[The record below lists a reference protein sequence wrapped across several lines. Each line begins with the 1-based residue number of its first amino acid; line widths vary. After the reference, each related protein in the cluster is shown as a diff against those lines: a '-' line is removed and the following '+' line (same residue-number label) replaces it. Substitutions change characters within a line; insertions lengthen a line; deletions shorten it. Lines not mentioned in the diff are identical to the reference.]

1 MEGRTMF
8 RKYVHVERYG
18 RDEVA
23 GILDGVVHVQ
33 PKIDGT
39 NASVWCDPYTGIVCA
54 GSRNREIT
62 PEKDNAGFAAYVL
75 RSDDPVARTL
85 RDYCCKNPGL
95 IVYGEWLGDP
105 TNDSKMVGSL
115 RKYLSKGFFAFD
127 VRAMAGDEDKARN
140 LGYINPADVRYSDLK
155 LLLGEH
161 FVPDTVLNHPTVEQ
175 VTELAEN
182 NHFNLPGDVVGEGV
196 VIKNYDYRDAYG
208 NMQMAKI
215 VLDEWRERQRK
226 NRQMAQ
232 PQGVETMF
240 CDEVVTSAFLD
251 KCRSKVADKF
261 GTDFD
266 TKDKRHMGMFM
277 SLIVTDAISEDV
289 FDFVRRNKFPAIDFH
304 ELKGLIQKRGRD
316 FVGV

>member
-1 MEGRTMF
+1 MGQFNR
-8 RKYVHVERYG
+8 YVHVERYG

-23 GILDGVVHVQ
+23 GIIDGTVFVQ

-39 NASVWCDPYTGIVCA
+39 NASVWYDADRDHICA
-54 GSRNREIT
+54 GSRKREIT
-62 PEKDNAGFAAYVL
+62 PEKDNAGFAEYIIN
-75 RSDDPVARTL
+75 SDDYVAQII
-85 RDYCCKNPGL
+85 RDYCYKHPNL

-105 TNDSKMVGSL
+105 TNGSKMLGSL

-127 VRAMAGDEDKARN
+127 VREMPRNDETGRN
-140 LGYINPADVRYSDLK
+140 LGYVHPRDVRYRDLT
-155 LLLGEH
+155 LLLGSH
-161 FVPDTVLNHPTVEQ
+161 FVPSTVLDHPTIEQ
-175 VTELAEN
+175 VTELAES
-182 NHFNLPGDVVGEGV
+182 NHFNLPDDVVGEGV

-226 NRQMAQ
+226 NRQMASL
-232 PQGVETMF
+232 QGVETMF

-251 KCRSKVADKF
+251 KCRAKVSDKF
-261 GTDFD
+261 RTEFD

-277 SLIVTDAISEDV
+277 SLIVTDAISEDTY
-289 FDFVRRNKFPAIDFH
+289 DFVKRNRFPTIDFGQ
-304 ELKGLIQKRGRD
+304 LKGLIQKRGRD

>member
-1 MEGRTMF
+1 MRNF
-8 RKYVHVERYG
+8 SKYVHVERYG

-23 GILDGVVHVQ
+23 GILDGTVFVQ

-39 NASVWCDPYTGIVCA
+39 NASVWYDADRDKICA
-54 GSRNREIT
+54 GSRNREIA
-62 PEKDNAGFAAYVL
+62 PEKDNAGFAEYIIN
-75 RSDDPVARTL
+75 SDDYVAQII
-85 RDYCCKNPGL
+85 RDYCHKHPSL
-95 IVYGEWLGDP
+95 TVYGEWLGDP
-105 TNDSKMVGSL
+105 TNGSKMLGSL

-127 VRAMAGDEDKARN
+127 VREIPRTDETDRN
-140 LGYINPADVRYSDLK
+140 LGYVHPSDVRYSDLT
-155 LLLGEH
+155 LLLGDH
-161 FVPDTVLNHPTVEQ
+161 FVPSTVLDHPTIEQ

-182 NHFNLPGDVVGEGV
+182 NHFNLPDDVVGEGV

-215 VLDEWRERQRK
+215 VLDEWRERQSK
-226 NRQMAQ
+226 NRQMAS

-261 GTDFD
+261 GFDFD
-266 TKDKRHMGMFM
+266 PKDKRHMGMFM
-277 SLIVTDAISEDV
+277 SLIVTDAISEDTY
-289 FDFVRRNKFPAIDFH
+289 DFVKRNRFPTIDFGQ
-304 ELKGLIQKRGRD
+304 LKGLIQKRGRD

>member
-1 MEGRTMF
+1 MTQF
-8 RKYVHVERYG
+8 SKYVHVERYG

-23 GILDGVVHVQ
+23 GILDGVVYVQ

-39 NASVWCDPYTGIVCA
+39 NASVWCDHKTGELCA
-54 GSRNREIT
+54 GSRNRQIW
-62 PEKDNAGFAAYVL
+62 PDKDNAGFAAYVL
-75 RSDDPVARTL
+75 NSDDYVAQIL
-85 RDYCCKNPGL
+85 RDYCSSNPGL

-105 TNDSKMVGSL
+105 TNGSKMLGSL

-127 VRAMAGDEDKARN
+127 VREMPPNAETGRN
-140 LGYINPADVRYSDLK
+140 LGYVHPRDVRYSDLAQ
-155 LLLGEH
+155 LLGSH
-161 FVPDTVLNHPTVEQ
+161 FVPSTVLDHPTIEQ
-175 VTELAEN
+175 VTDLAEDN
-182 NHFNLPGDVVGEGV
+182 NFNLPADVVGEGV
-196 VIKNYDYRDAYG
+196 VIKNYDYRDAWG

-226 NRQMAQ
+226 NRQMTQ

-277 SLIVTDAISEDV
+277 SLIVTDAITEDTY
-289 FDFVRRNKFPAIDFH
+289 DFVKRNRFPTIDFN
-304 ELKGLIQKRGRD
+304 ELKGIIQKRGRD